1 MPDPDTL
8 PLASDFPEATRDD
21 WARIAQTVLKGV
33 LFERLVSTTY
43 DGISIEPLA
52 TRRGDARRIFIRQ
65 GAAAWRGLARIDHTD
80 PAIANESALNEL
92 NGGANGLWLVFD
104 GAIGDYG
111 YALPANDRALARV
124 LEGVDLTAGIS
135 VELDLSPHAAAAIDA
150 ALAKGLAAPPGAA
163 NLRIGHD
170 PLGAAALT
178 NSAPRPWAEEA
189 PHFGRRA
196 AALTRAGFGGKLAA
210 ADGRVIHNAGGSEA
224 EELGY
229 VLSIGI
235 AYLRALEREGI
246 ALDAARRLL
255 FFRLSA
261 DADQFLTIAKFRSLR
276 KLWARIERAC
286 GLAAEPIFISDET
299 AWRMM
304 TQRDPHT
311 NILRTTIAVVS
322 AAAGGADAIT
332 VLPFTAAREM
342 PDDFARRTARNTQLV
357 LADEAFLAKVA
368 DPGAGSGAIETLTA
382 QLSRAAWTLF
392 QEIEIAG
399 GAAAR
404 SETGLIQNKVAAV
417 REKRAVAVA
426 RRRDALIGATLFPNL
441 TETEAPIEQAPRVRT
456 DLSGKPLAPIRLAE
470 PFEALR
476 DISDRIAKARGH
488 RPKVFL
494 ANLGAAAEFTARAT
508 FAKNFFEAGGI
519 EALGG
524 EGDAQ
529 ALASVFSATGAALAC
544 LCSTDAVYEREAP
557 AAAQALKTAGAKHI
571 YLVGRPGERESA
583 FRSAGVQSFIYD
595 GCDALATLR
604 HAYDILAEPV

>member
-1 MPDPDTL
+1 MPDPESL
-8 PLASDFPEATRDD
+8 PLTSDFPEATRDD
-21 WARIAQTVLKGV
+21 WARVAQAALKGAP
-33 LFERLVSTTY
+33 FERLVSTTY
-43 DGISIEPLA
+43 DGIAIEPLA
-52 TRRGDARRIFIRQ
+52 PRRGDAGPIVIRQ
-65 GAAAWRGLARIDHTD
+65 GANAWQGLARIDHTD
-80 PAIANESALNEL
+80 PAIANDSALDEL

-104 GAIGDYG
+104 DAIGDYG
-111 YALPANDRALARV
+111 YALPANDMALARV

-135 VELDLSPHAAAAIDA
+135 VELDLSPHAAVIDA
-150 ALAKGLAAPPGAA
+150 ALAKGLTARPGAA

-178 NSAPRPWAEEA
+178 NSAPRPWTEEA
-189 PHFGRRA
+189 THFGRRA

-224 EELGY
+224 EELGH
-229 VLSIGI
+229 VLSVGI
-235 AYLRALEREGI
+235 AYLRALESEGI

-276 KLWARIERAC
+276 KLWARIESAC
-286 GLAAEPIFISDET
+286 GLAAEPIFISAET

-332 VLPFTAAREM
+332 VLPFTAAREL

-368 DPGAGSGAIETLTA
+368 DPGAGSGAIETLTD
-382 QLSRAAWTLF
+382 QLSRAAWALF
-392 QEIEIAG
+392 QEIETAG
-399 GAAAR
+399 GAAAALAA
-404 SETGLIQNKVAAV
+404 GLIQAKVAAV

-441 TETEAPIEQAPRVRT
+441 AEAEAPIEQAPRARR
-456 DLSGKPLAPIRLAE
+456 DLNGKPLAPIRLAE

-476 DISDRIAKARGH
+476 NISDRLMATRGQ

-494 ANLGAAAEFTARAT
+494 ANLGTAAEFTARAT

-529 ALASVFSATGAALAC
+529 ALASVFSATGTALAC

-583 FRSAGVQSFIYD
+583 FKSAGVQSFIYD
-595 GCDALATLR
+595 GCDVLATLR
-604 HAYDILAEPV
+604 HAYDILGIDIG

>member
-1 MPDPDTL
+1 MPDPESL
-8 PLASDFPEATRDD
+8 PLTSDFPEATRDD
-21 WARIAQTVLKGV
+21 WARVAQAALKGAP
-33 LFERLVSTTY
+33 FERLVSTTY
-43 DGISIEPLA
+43 DGIAIEPLA
-52 TRRGDARRIFIRQ
+52 PRRGDAAPIVIRQ
-65 GAAAWRGLARIDHTD
+65 GANAWQGLARIDHTD
-80 PAIANESALNEL
+80 PAIANDSALDEL

-104 GAIGDYG
+104 DAIGDYG
-111 YALPANDRALARV
+111 YALPANDMALARV

-150 ALAKGLAAPPGAA
+150 ALVKDLAVRPGAA

-178 NSAPRPWAEEA
+178 NSAPRPWTEEA
-189 PHFGRRA
+189 THFGRRA

-224 EELGY
+224 EELGH
-229 VLSIGI
+229 VLSVGI
-235 AYLRALEREGI
+235 AYLRALESEGI

-276 KLWARIERAC
+276 KLWARIESAC
-286 GLAAEPIFISDET
+286 GLAAEPIFISAET

-332 VLPFTAAREM
+332 ALPFTAAREL

-368 DPGAGSGAIETLTA
+368 DPGAGSGAIETLTD
-382 QLSRAAWTLF
+382 QLSRAAWALF
-392 QEIEIAG
+392 QEIEMAG
-399 GAAAR
+399 GAAAAI
-404 SETGLIQNKVAAV
+404 ETGLIQNKVAAV
-417 REKRAVAVA
+417 RAKRGIAVA
-426 RRRDALIGATLFPNL
+426 RRRDALIGATLFPDL
-441 TETEAPIEQAPRVRT
+441 AETEPSIGQARRART
-456 DLSGKPLAPIRLAE
+456 DLNGKPLAPIRLAE
-470 PFEALR
+470 PFGALR
-476 DISDRIAKARGH
+476 DISDRIAKASGQ
-488 RPKVFL
+488 RPKIFL
-494 ANLGAAAEFTARAT
+494 ANLGTAAEFTARGT

-519 EALGG
+519 EAVGG

-529 ALASVFSATGAALAC
+529 GLASAFTASGAALAC
-544 LCSTDAVYEREAP
+544 LCSTDDRYDKEAAAV
-557 AAAQALKTAGAKHI
+557 AQALKMAGAKYI
-571 YLVGRPGERESA
+571 YLAGRPGERENA
-583 FRSAGVQSFIYD
+583 FKSAGVQAFIYD
-595 GCDALATLR
+595 GCDVLATLR
-604 HAYDILAEPV
+604 HAYDILDTG

>member
-1 MPDPDTL
+1 MPDPDTP

-33 LFERLVSTTY
+33 PFERLVSTTY

-52 TRRGDARRIFIRQ
+52 PRRGDARPIVIRQ

-135 VELDLSPHAAAAIDA
+135 VELALSP
-150 ALAKGLAAPPGAA
+150 LA
-163 NLRIGHD
+163 
-170 PLGAAALT
+170 AAALT

-235 AYLRALEREGI
+235 AYLRALESEGT

-286 GLAAEPIFISDET
+286 GLAAEPIFISAET

-311 NILRTTIAVVS
+311 
-322 AAAGGADAIT
+322 
-332 VLPFTAAREM
+332 
-342 PDDFARRTARNTQLV
+342 
-357 LADEAFLAKVA
+357 K
-368 DPGAGSGAIETLTA
+368 
-382 QLSRAAWTLF
+382 
-392 QEIEIAG
+392 
-399 GAAAR
+399 
-404 SETGLIQNKVAAV
+404 
-417 REKRAVAVA
+417 
-426 RRRDALIGATLFPNL
+426 
-441 TETEAPIEQAPRVRT
+441 
-456 DLSGKPLAPIRLAE
+456 
-470 PFEALR
+470 
-476 DISDRIAKARGH
+476 
-488 RPKVFL
+488 
-494 ANLGAAAEFTARAT
+494 
-508 FAKNFFEAGGI
+508 
-519 EALGG
+519 
-524 EGDAQ
+524 
-529 ALASVFSATGAALAC
+529 
-544 LCSTDAVYEREAP
+544 
-557 AAAQALKTAGAKHI
+557 
-571 YLVGRPGERESA
+571 
-583 FRSAGVQSFIYD
+583 
-595 GCDALATLR
+595 
-604 HAYDILAEPV
+604 